1 MSCVGPVLRT
11 PRREPPWCRQWGRPG
26 GSSLRQSFGRRSA
39 YLRVGGESREWKA
52 EPTPMEAERARAD
65 LVREMDR
72 LHEKIGGIGD
82 LPEMASS

>member
-1 MSCVGPVLRT
+1 
-11 PRREPPWCRQWGRPG
+11 
-26 GSSLRQSFGRRSA
+26 
-39 YLRVGGESREWKA
+39 
-52 EPTPMEAERARAD
+52 MEAERARAD